1 MKKILVICFAVLSL
15 NQYVNA
21 QMKILFDA
29 TKAETAGNADWVIDA
44 DSHNL
49 YYSSDAKLG
58 GQESN
63 AQQIPSPSQADIVTS
78 TTQDYWQGGLSAWGI
93 DAVKS
98 GYYVETLPYDGKI
111 TYGDSNNL
119 QDLSNYKIFVV
130 CEPNILFTSDEKTA
144 ILKFVKNGG
153 GLFMI
158 SDHNQ
163 SDRNHSG
170 SDSPHIWN
178 DLMQNNSIQK
188 NPFGMTFDYDKF
200 DESNG
205 DAANLP
211 NDSLLHG
218 AYGDVSLVQFF
229 GGTSITLNSDDNQT
243 VTGVL
248 YRNGYYSGNKNVLAA
263 YARYG
268 KGKVVAIGDSSPAD
282 DGSGDTNDNLYDGWI
297 DDANGNH
304 ERFFMN
310 ATIWL
315 ATDNATSINT
325 LAQDAHIPIF
335 VNNNQLFVQSK
346 DVKQFDLKIIN
357 IVGQVI
363 MEKTI
368 HSNKEI
374 DLQLKYSG
382 IYFYQLSYKDTLIK
396 TGKFIINNN

>member
-297 DDANGNH
+297 YDANGNH

-325 LAQDAHIPIF
+325 LAQDAHISIF